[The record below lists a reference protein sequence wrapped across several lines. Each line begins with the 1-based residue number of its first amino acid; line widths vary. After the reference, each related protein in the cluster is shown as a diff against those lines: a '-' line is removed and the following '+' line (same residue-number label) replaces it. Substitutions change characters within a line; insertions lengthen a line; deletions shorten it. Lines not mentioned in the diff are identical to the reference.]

1 MEEAHLEVRESI
13 KENMMRQKKY
23 HDQKLVWQ
31 TFKQGDQVFVFFP
44 NVKTGTTSKLT
55 SLWRGP
61 FKIISKM
68 SDVTYKVNCGRQKRP
83 QVIHVDRM
91 RKRSAQVL
99 KGEKH
104 EDIPGYRN
112 VGVQV
117 EHFTFETCEHVNDI
131 GDNID
136 SIVEISNKETMS
148 SKLSKPEEFS
158 NHVPSSVSGRLRRK
172 PQWMKDYVK

>member
-13 KENMMRQKKY
+13 KGNMMRQKKY
-23 HDQKLVWQ
+23 HDQKLSWQ

-55 SLWRGP
+55 CLWRGT

-91 RKRSAQVL
+91 RKRSTQVL
-99 KGEKH
+99 TGEKN

-117 EHFTFETCEHVNDI
+117 ENFTFETCENVND
-131 GDNID
+131 ID
-136 SIVEISNKETMS
+136 SIVEISNIDTMS
-148 SKLSKPEEFS
+148 SKLSKPEESEFS
-158 NHVPSSVSGRLRRK
+158 NPVPSSVSGRLRRK
-172 PQWMKDYVK
+172 PQWMNDYVK